1 MTGGND
7 RSRASV
13 QTGVGT
19 DRVIQRSALIS
30 DRAEPTAV
38 WLQTHA
44 LRVLAEFLDRV
55 GQPSLALSINHDRIS
70 VQVTSDIGD
79 QRARCAV
86 VADLAVALGAFS
98 RREDGQVTGHAW
110 LVADAHLAG
119 HPVHVFTPLDT
130 DANDTDEAT
139 S

>member
-44 LRVLAEFLDRV
+44 LRVLAEFW
-55 GQPSLALSINHDRIS
+55 
-70 VQVTSDIGD
+70 
-79 QRARCAV
+79 
-86 VADLAVALGAFS
+86 
-98 RREDGQVTGHAW
+98 TGSASPAW
-110 LVADAHLAG
+110 R
-119 HPVHVFTPLDT
+119 
-130 DANDTDEAT
+130 
-139 S
+139 